1 MTIYGGGGERRG
13 GYGSFEVVPCIENRG
28 CSIDRSGG
36 PFKST
41 FLVTF
46 THGYFVV
53 AVFSRNETRRSGN
66 WIPLSKNLRPLAD
79 VKTWIY
85 TTLEPSFFFSRPL
98 NYSRNFR

>member
-46 THGYFVV
+46 THGHFVV

-66 WIPLSKNLRPLAD
+66 WIPLPKNLRPLAD
-79 VKTWIY
+79 VKT
-85 TTLEPSFFFSRPL
+85 
-98 NYSRNFR
+98 

>member
-1 MTIYGGGGERRG
+1 MDDNLRWRGGEERRVRP
-13 GYGSFEVVPCIENRG
+13 FEVVPCIENRG

-46 THGYFVV
+46 THGHFVV

-79 VKTWIY
+79 VKT
-85 TTLEPSFFFSRPL
+85 
-98 NYSRNFR
+98 